1 MVTIRVLDV
10 VPRTFNNDDGRE
22 VHDAIR
28 EALAREEVVT
38 LSFDGV
44 DSVPSSFV
52 NSALITLLHDL
63 SFDEVRRRLR
73 FVQTNSQ
80 INEMIRSRF
89 NQEVERRDRGP
100 VPVH

>member
-1 MVTIRVLDV
+1 MVTIRVLNV
-10 VPRTFNNDDGRE
+10 VPRTFNNDDGRA

-28 EALAREEVVT
+28 EALARDEVVT

-52 NSALITLLHDL
+52 NSAFITLLRDL
-63 SFDEVRRRLR
+63 TFDEVRRRLR
-73 FVQTNSQ
+73 FVKTNSQ

-89 NQEVERRDRGP
+89 TQEVERRRGEAMT
-100 VPVH
+100 VH

>member
-1 MVTIRVLDV
+1 MVTIRVLSV
-10 VPRTFNNDDGRE
+10 VPRTFNNDDGR
-22 VHDAIR
+22 VVNDAIR

-52 NSALITLLHDL
+52 NSALITLLRDL

-89 NQEVERRDRGP
+89 NQEAGKQSGGLVSL
-100 VPVH
+100 H

>member
-10 VPRTFNNDDGRE
+10 VPRTFNNEDGRE

-44 DSVPSSFV
+44 DSVPSSFI
-52 NSALITLLHDL
+52 NSALITLLGEL
-63 SFDEVRRRLR
+63 SFDDVRRRLR
-73 FVQTNSQ
+73 FVRTNSQ

-89 NQEVERRDRGP
+89 IQEVDRRQGLTA
-100 VPVH
+100 H